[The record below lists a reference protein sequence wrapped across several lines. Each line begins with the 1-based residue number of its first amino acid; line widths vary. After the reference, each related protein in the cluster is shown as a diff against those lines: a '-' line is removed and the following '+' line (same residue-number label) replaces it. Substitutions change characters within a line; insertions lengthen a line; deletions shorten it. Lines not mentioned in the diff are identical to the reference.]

1 MTPEGRVKALI
12 DRTLNNYKPDLWY
25 HKPVQNGMGKP
36 CLDYH
41 GLFHGEYFGIE
52 AKAPGE
58 RPTPRQRITMDE
70 IERAGGHTF
79 VIDGD
84 SGVYALEKWL
94 EQVRSRQHRAIA
106 RGEAA

>member
-1 MTPEGRVKALI
+1 MTPEGRVKAKI
-12 DRTLNNYKPDLWY
+12 DRTLNEHKPGLWY

-41 GLFHGEYFGIE
+41 GVIFGRYFAIE

-70 IERAGGHTF
+70 IEKAGGQTF

-84 SGVYALEKWL
+84 AGVYALEQWLLQMQGLTPL
-94 EQVRSRQHRAIA
+94 EQYERSL
-106 RGEAA
+106 